1 MLEWENA
8 LTSLSMDTIAVKGNY
23 FNSLSSLSVIFIS
36 PSFLLSPVYT
46 VFLVE
51 DVIAIVCEETVN
63 QTSTAEQSSSLWSQW
78 LVLKVTFVNK
88 VTYKIEFVFTWCSS
102 TWILSFIVA
111 PPVLV
116 FSFPL
121 RQTFWKGW
129 VFQWERLMCVVRLV
143 LPRVSD
149 RNFMNQRGPNT
160 PALEYGLWLFFNIFR
175 KITQLI
181 LSFFLVH

>member
-63 QTSTAEQSSSLWSQW
+63 QTSTAEQSSSL
-78 LVLKVTFVNK
+78 
-88 VTYKIEFVFTWCSS
+88 
-102 TWILSFIVA
+102 
-111 PPVLV
+111 
-116 FSFPL
+116 
-121 RQTFWKGW
+121 
-129 VFQWERLMCVVRLV
+129 
-143 LPRVSD
+143 
-149 RNFMNQRGPNT
+149 
-160 PALEYGLWLFFNIFR
+160 
-175 KITQLI
+175 
-181 LSFFLVH
+181 